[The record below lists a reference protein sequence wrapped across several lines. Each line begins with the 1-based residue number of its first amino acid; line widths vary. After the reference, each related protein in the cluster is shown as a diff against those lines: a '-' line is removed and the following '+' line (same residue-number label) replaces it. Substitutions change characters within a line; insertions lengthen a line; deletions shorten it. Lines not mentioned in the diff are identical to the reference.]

1 MLRRWAANESAIV
14 ALARSREKYNNF
26 EQVASAMQIW
36 LVTLLAKVYPNVT
49 LRHQRARDK
58 HMKIDEIRIYI
69 PVRRA
74 WII

>member
-1 MLRRWAANESAIV
+1 MFFM
-14 ALARSREKYNNF
+14 ALTKCIMDDIYHRTRSTCQMDFKRKL
-26 EQVASAMQIW
+26 S
-36 LVTLLAKVYPNVT
+36 VTLLAKVYPNVT

-74 WII
+74 